1 MQTHLRRFF
10 LIFILIGLVKIN
22 HAQEIPIGSWRDH
35 LSYSN
40 GVSVDAGN
48 GKIYCASESAAFVYD
63 LDDFS
68 TDRLNMISGLSD
80 IGIETIKFN
89 PYNNK
94 LIIAYSNGN
103 IDIINEDREITNL
116 PFIKTSNIIADKV
129 INHII
134 FSGKYA
140 YLSTGF
146 GVVLLDTDQEEIIDT
161 YYFGP
166 LGAYMNTNA
175 VAIDN
180 QNIYAA
186 TAQGVYFAN
195 KASNNLADYNE
206 WSLMSDLGLQ
216 NYSNITTYAGTLIVG
231 AENSSWETDT
241 VYYNNSGT
249 WQKLIDTGV
258 NLLNISVSSGKLLV
272 LSDGT
277 MRVFNMSLGQD
288 FSYYTFNNQFSL
300 TPNSA
305 IIQNNGEVW
314 MADKNYGLLHF
325 FSQWDGELISP
336 NGPNTSSVFH
346 MDISQNNLWITSG
359 GYGQYRNKFLYN
371 YWAEGEWKIVPSNLK
386 NPLKGSSIIDLVSA
400 AINPKNVNQVYL
412 GSWNSGLLEFND
424 GELTTVYT
432 AQDSPLD
439 STDGGVTSI
448 GALDFDKNGNLWIA
462 SSYGT
467 NVLSSK
473 LANGNWVSFSFEGI
487 TSGNSEYQQ
496 LVAGKNNLIYL
507 ADRKNKKIFV
517 LNTNGTI
524 EDQTDDIL
532 FSTIGSTAFEIF
544 SMAEDLDGEFWVGTS
559 EGVKI
564 IGIPQEAG
572 SDFIVNPI
580 YVQQDG
586 QTQILLESESVTCI
600 SVDGANRK
608 WIGTQ
613 NSGVYLMS
621 EDGTEEV
628 SHFTIDN
635 SPLFSNNIYDIK
647 IEGETGEVF
656 IATEKGLIS
665 YKGTAT
671 ESNDDFDNVFVYPNP
686 VKPDYYGVIAIR
698 GLTKDTDVR
707 ITDISGN
714 LVYQTTSF
722 GGQAIWDG
730 NDLFGDRVQTG
741 VYIVFNATKDGE
753 LKKAAKI
760 LFIN

>member
-1 MQTHLRRFF
+1 MQTHLYRFF
-10 LIFILIGLVKIN
+10 LIFILIGLVKVS

-40 GVSVDAGN
+40 GVSVDKGN

-63 LDDFS
+63 LNDFS
-68 TDRLNMISGLSD
+68 TERLNLISGLSD
-80 IGIETIKFN
+80 IGIKTIKFN
-89 PYNNK
+89 TYNNK
-94 LIIAYSNGN
+94 LIIAYTNGN
-103 IDIINEDREITNL
+103 IDLIDSENSITNI
-116 PFIKTSNIIADKV
+116 PFIKNSNIIGDKT
-129 INHII
+129 INHILI
-134 FSGKYA
+134 QDKDV

-146 GVVLLDTDQEEIIDT
+146 GIVVLDTDKNEVVDT
-161 YYFGP
+161 YLFGP
-166 LGAYMNTNA
+166 LASYVNTNSIA
-175 VAIDN
+175 VLGST
-180 QNIYAA
+180 IYAA
-186 TAQGVYFAN
+186 TDEGVFFAN
-195 KASNNLADYNE
+195 KNSGNLADYNE
-206 WSLMSDLGLQ
+206 WSLLSDLGSIKYSHIL
-216 NYSNITTYAGTLIVG
+216 NYDEKLYIVKQSDLWDGDTL
-231 AENSSWETDT
+231 
-241 VYYNNSGT
+241 YYQESGN
-249 WQKLIDTGV
+249 WVKLVPEG
-258 NLLNISVSSGKLLV
+258 LNILNIQTTESKLLV
-272 LSDGT
+272 STSGAL
-277 MRVFNMSLGQD
+277 RIFNNN
-288 FSYYTFNNQFSL
+288 FNEEITYYKYNGTFNLQPQS
-300 TPNSA
+300 SV
-305 IIQNNGEVW
+305 IYNGEVW
-314 MADKNYGLLHF
+314 VADIDYGLIRF
-325 FSQWDGELISP
+325 KSKWNGELISP
-336 NGPNTSSVFH
+336 NGPNTSNVFKIDLH
-346 MDISQNNLWITSG
+346 QKNLWITSG

-371 YWAEGEWKIVPSNLK
+371 YWVEGEWKRVSSDLE
-386 NPLKGSSIIDLVSA
+386 NPKKGNTIYDLVSVA
-400 AINPKNVNQVYL
+400 VNPRDVNQVYL

-439 STDGGVTSI
+439 STGGGVTSV
-448 GALDFDKNGNLWIA
+448 GALDFDKDGNLWIA

-473 LANGNWVSFSFEGI
+473 LANGNWISFSFEGI

-532 FSTIGSTAFEIF
+532 FYTVESTAFEIF
-544 SMAEDLDGEFWVGTS
+544 SMTEDLEGEFWLGTS

-564 IGIPQEAG
+564 IGIPDKAG
-572 SDFIVNPI
+572 TDFDVNPI
-580 YVQQDG
+580 YIQQDG
-586 QTQILLESESVTCI
+586 QTQKLLESETVTAI
-600 SVDGANRK
+600 AVDGANRK
-608 WIGTQ
+608 WFGTQ
-613 NSGVYLMS
+613 NSGIYLMS
-621 EDGTEEV
+621 EDGTEEI
-628 SHFTIDN
+628 SHFTVDN

-647 IEGETGEVF
+647 IEGKTGEVF
-656 IATEKGLIS
+656 VATEKGLIS

-686 VKPDYYGVIAIR
+686 VKPDYNGVIAIR
-698 GLTKDTDVR
+698 GLTRDTDVR

-730 NDLFGDRVQTG
+730 NDLYGNRVQTG